1 MFSAGAKQNSKIVY
15 TLLLCIL
22 GTAAVMDFEKD
33 LVLGRH
39 FLIGTVEVIFYNSID
54 KSVNDYSLFGLPE
67 EKDSTLYHHKAR
79 S

>member
-1 MFSAGAKQNSKIVY
+1 
-15 TLLLCIL
+15 
-22 GTAAVMDFEKD
+22 MDFEKD

-79 S
+79 P